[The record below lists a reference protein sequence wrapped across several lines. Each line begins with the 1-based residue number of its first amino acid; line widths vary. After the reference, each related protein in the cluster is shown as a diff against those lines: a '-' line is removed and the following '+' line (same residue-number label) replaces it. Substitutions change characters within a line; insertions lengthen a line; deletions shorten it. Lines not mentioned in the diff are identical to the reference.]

1 MKKFFRS
8 VSVWIE
14 DELNGSGSGVVCI
27 LQQFLEDL
35 IAVRISLQ
43 NTLQKCDQRWGLLAE
58 STP

>member
-8 VSVWIE
+8 VSVRIE
-14 DELNGSGSGVVCI
+14 DEFDGSGSGIVGI
-27 LQQFLEDL
+27 LQQFLENL

-43 NTLQKCDQRWGLLAE
+43 NALQESDQRWGLLTK